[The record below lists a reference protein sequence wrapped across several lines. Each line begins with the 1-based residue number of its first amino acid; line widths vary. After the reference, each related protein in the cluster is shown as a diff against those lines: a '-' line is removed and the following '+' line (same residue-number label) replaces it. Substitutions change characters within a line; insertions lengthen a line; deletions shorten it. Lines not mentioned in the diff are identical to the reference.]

1 MKVYGLVGKSGT
13 GKSFQAM
20 SLCREKNIEC
30 IIDDGLF
37 IRRSKILAGKSA
49 KRQSTKMGAV
59 KTAIFTDEE
68 HRREVADKIKSVN
81 PKSILV
87 LGTSERMINMIAD
100 AVRLPEVGEMIDI
113 EDITTQE
120 DRETAKKSR
129 EEMGKHVIPVPA
141 LQLKREFAGYF
152 IYPLK
157 IFRGWGRGQ
166 ELEKT
171 VVRPTYSYLGEY
183 TFSDRAISDI
193 VFYVGK
199 ELPEISAVLKSG
211 TEKRGQGIIIHVA
224 VTVGKGEDIIR
235 SAKKLQETVI
245 ERVEYMT
252 AFNVD
257 RVNVEVRGIK

>member
-68 HRREVADKIKSVN
+68 HRLEVADKIKSVN

-100 AVRLPEVGEMIDI
+100 AVGLPEVDEMIEI
-113 EDITTQE
+113 
-120 DRETAKKSR
+120 
-129 EEMGKHVIPVPA
+129 
-141 LQLKREFAGYF
+141 
-152 IYPLK
+152 
-157 IFRGWGRGQ
+157 GRASC
-166 ELEKT
+166 
-171 VVRPTYSYLGEY
+171 R
-183 TFSDRAISDI
+183 
-193 VFYVGK
+193 
-199 ELPEISAVLKSG
+199 
-211 TEKRGQGIIIHVA
+211 
-224 VTVGKGEDIIR
+224 
-235 SAKKLQETVI
+235 
-245 ERVEYMT
+245 ERV
-252 AFNVD
+252 
-257 RVNVEVRGIK
+257 

>member
-87 LGTSERMINMIAD
+87 LGTSERMINMI
-100 AVRLPEVGEMIDI
+100 
-113 EDITTQE
+113 
-120 DRETAKKSR
+120 
-129 EEMGKHVIPVPA
+129 
-141 LQLKREFAGYF
+141 
-152 IYPLK
+152 
-157 IFRGWGRGQ
+157 GRQIG
-166 ELEKT
+166 
-171 VVRPTYSYLGEY
+171 
-183 TFSDRAISDI
+183 RASC
-193 VFYVGK
+193 
-199 ELPEISAVLKSG
+199 
-211 TEKRGQGIIIHVA
+211 R
-224 VTVGKGEDIIR
+224 
-235 SAKKLQETVI
+235 
-245 ERVEYMT
+245 ERV
-252 AFNVD
+252 
-257 RVNVEVRGIK
+257 

>member
-100 AVRLPEVGEMIDI
+100 AVGLPEVGEMIDI
-113 EDITTQE
+113 EDT
-120 DRETAKKSR
+120 R
-129 EEMGKHVIPVPA
+129 
-141 LQLKREFAGYF
+141 FF
-152 IYPLK
+152 
-157 IFRGWGRGQ
+157 
-166 ELEKT
+166 
-171 VVRPTYSYLGEY
+171 TYNK
-183 TFSDRAISDI
+183 FHI
-193 VFYVGK
+193 
-199 ELPEISAVLKSG
+199 
-211 TEKRGQGIIIHVA
+211 
-224 VTVGKGEDIIR
+224 
-235 SAKKLQETVI
+235 
-245 ERVEYMT
+245 
-252 AFNVD
+252 
-257 RVNVEVRGIK
+257 